1 MKEQKN
7 NVQTLEQQ
15 IEAVNE
21 AIKELKYQQMEIL
34 KLLNKNH
41 ITYMKKLDKLQ
52 EYNKIADMT
61 NHVFERRLAE
71 IERNVK
77 EKRV

>member
-34 KLLNKNH
+34 KLL
-41 ITYMKKLDKLQ
+41 IFFKKHSFFSL
-52 EYNKIADMT
+52 YI
-61 NHVFERRLAE
+61 V
-71 IERNVK
+71 
-77 EKRV
+77 